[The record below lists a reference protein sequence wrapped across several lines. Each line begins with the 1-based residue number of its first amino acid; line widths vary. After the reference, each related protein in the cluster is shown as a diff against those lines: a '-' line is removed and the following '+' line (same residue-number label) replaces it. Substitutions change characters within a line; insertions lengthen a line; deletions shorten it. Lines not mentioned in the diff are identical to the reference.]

1 MQSLQNHLLIA
12 RPGMPDPRFHD
23 CVIYMCQHN
32 MNGAFGLVINKPSPI
47 TYTQLAK
54 SMSLP
59 IPKEQ
64 QEKLYLGGPVE
75 TDSISCLHSQDYQVA
90 HTQRCSK
97 KIRLT
102 STREIVADITNGQGP
117 KAWRLF
123 AGLTIWG
130 PGQLESE
137 ILGEGPY
144 DQRVSWLYTR
154 ANPKIVFETEIND
167 IWHKSVELVS
177 QRTFANL

>member
-1 MQSLQNHLLIA
+1 
-12 RPGMPDPRFHD
+12 
-23 CVIYMCQHN
+23 
-32 MNGAFGLVINKPSPI
+32 MNGAFGLVINKPSPV

-54 SMSLP
+54 SMKLT
-59 IPKEQ
+59 IPKDQ

-90 HTQRCSK
+90 HTQRCSR

-117 KAWRLF
+117 KLWRLF

-130 PGQLESE
+130 PGQLEEE
-137 ILGEGPY
+137 ILGKGPY
-144 DQRVSWLYTR
+144 DQRTSWLYTR
-154 ANPKIVFETEIND
+154 ANPSIVFETPIDD

>member
-1 MQSLQNHLLIA
+1 MKTLQNHLLIA
-12 RPGMPDPRFHD
+12 RPNIPDPRFHD
-23 CVIYMCQHN
+23 SVIYVCQHN

-54 SMSLP
+54 SMKLTVPRS
-59 IPKEQ
+59 Q

-75 TDSISCLHSQDYQVA
+75 TDSISCLHTQDYQVA

-102 STREIVADITNGQGP
+102 STREIISDITNEQGP
-117 KAWRLF
+117 KSWRLF

-130 PGQLESE
+130 AGQLESE
-137 ILGEGPY
+137 ILGYEPY
-144 DQRVSWLYTR
+144 DRRASWLYTR
-154 ANPKIVFETEIND
+154 AHPKIVFDTSIED

-177 QRTFANL
+177 QRTFEKL

>member
-1 MQSLQNHLLIA
+1 MQSLQNNLLIA

-23 CVIYMCQHN
+23 CVIYLCQHN
-32 MNGAFGLVINKPSPI
+32 TNGAFGLVINKPSPI
-47 TYTQLAK
+47 SYTQLAK
-54 SMSLP
+54 SMSLSVS
-59 IPKEQ
+59 KEQ

-75 TDSISCLHSQDYQVA
+75 TDSISCLHSNDYVVP

-102 STREIVADITNGQGP
+102 SSREIISDISNEQGP
-117 KAWRLF
+117 KHWRLF

-130 PGQLESE
+130 AGQLESE
-137 ILGEGPY
+137 ILGQEPWDNRSG
-144 DQRVSWLYTR
+144 WLYTR
-154 ANPKIVFETEIND
+154 ANPTIVFETPIED

-177 QRTFANL
+177 QRTFAKL